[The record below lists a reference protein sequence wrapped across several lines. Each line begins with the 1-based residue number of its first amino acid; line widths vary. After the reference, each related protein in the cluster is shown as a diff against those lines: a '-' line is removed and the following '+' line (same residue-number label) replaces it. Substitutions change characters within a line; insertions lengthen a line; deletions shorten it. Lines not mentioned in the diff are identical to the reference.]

1 MKLKKRIISTFIS
14 LALMLSVVPINAG
27 LVSAVEADTT
37 PPEIDVSG
45 LSASISSGGSVA
57 KPGDTVTISVKVT
70 DDSDIYNIYC
80 YYRKPITGNNSD
92 TIYFHKNI
100 ETGLYEA
107 AISITD
113 QMESGTWEL
122 LYIYA
127 CDVHQNNKLIY
138 NINIYENTTGAI
150 DLSAFDFVVEGTHP
164 DTTPPEIDVSGL
176 SASISSGGSVAKP
189 GDTVTISV
197 KVTDDSDIY
206 NIYCYYR
213 KPITGNNSDTIYFHK
228 NIETGLYEAA
238 ISITDQMESG
248 TWELLYI
255 YACDVHQ
262 NNKLIYNINIY
273 ENTTGAI
280 DLSAFD
286 FTIASCYKITF
297 NTCGGSSID
306 PQYVL
311 QGEKAVKPSPDPTR
325 AGFDFAGWYKDASFE
340 NEYNFNDVV
349 SKDLTLYAKWNTTI
363 GLNSYNAT
371 TDEDMS
377 GGKFSVTGSYGDNE
391 PTYGWMFAT
400 VDEGAEITLKVFPD
414 AGNKFVGWYEGVYV
428 PIYKDGKLYSQTV
441 LPKDIDD
448 PDTIVSTD
456 EEYTFSIDN
465 ETMLCVVFEKCT
477 NHEFGT
483 EQIKKATP
491 NENGYI
497 YHVCNIC
504 GEEETVVPLLK
515 VSNISLEGTSFTYT
529 GKEIKPK
536 VKVANASEE
545 LSSDCYTIKYSDN
558 VNVGKATVTVTLK
571 GQYYEGSKTLTFEI
585 KEAPSLKLDKTS
597 ANVVCGNSLTL
608 KATLKGVTGKV
619 SWKSSDTKIATV
631 DSNGKV
637 TSKMAGTV
645 TITASAS
652 GMNAACKIT
661 VLYKDVT
668 SKSDFWYAP
677 TNYLTASGVVKGY
690 ANQTE
695 FRPTND
701 CTRAQ
706 MVTFLY
712 RLQGEPKT
720 KSNSCK
726 FTDVSNSDY
735 YYKPV
740 IWAVEKGITTGVSSD
755 KFDPKGVCTRAQ
767 TVTFLWRMANKPE
780 PKTKVNPFPDVKEKA
795 YYYKATLWASEMKI
809 LAGLPDGTFNP
820 QGKCLRRQMV
830 TFLYKYDKF
839 INGKG

>member
-1 MKLKKRIISTFIS
+1 MTSGGMWVCVVFRFLKGAVMKLKKRIISTFVT
-14 LALMLSVVPINAG
+14 LALMLSVVPLNAG
-27 LVSAVEADTT
+27 MVSADADTE
-37 PPEIDVSG
+37 PPVID
-45 LSASISSGGSVA
+45 LDSIEVTTSSGSMTVTA
-57 KPGDTVTISVKVT
+57 GDTVTVSCRITDNRKV
-70 DDSDIYNIYC
+70 DSAYLGYALLPGADFGFSSSLSYTENAEILRATCKITEDTWPGTYRLGNIYA
-80 YYRKPITGNNSD
+80 SD
-92 TIYFHKNI
+92 
-100 ETGLYEA
+100 
-107 AISITD
+107 
-113 QMESGTWEL
+113 
-122 LYIYA
+122 
-127 CDVHQNNKLIY
+127 
-138 NINIYENTTGAI
+138 
-150 DLSAFDFVVEGTHP
+150 
-164 DTTPPEIDVSGL
+164 
-176 SASISSGGSVAKP
+176 SSGNRTRYYDESLYPLESNKVNFSAYDITVAR
-189 GDTVTISV
+189 TCRVTFIS
-197 KVTDDSDIY
+197 
-206 NIYCYYR
+206 N
-213 KPITGNNSDTIYFHK
+213 
-228 NIETGLYEAA
+228 
-238 ISITDQMESG
+238 
-248 TWELLYI
+248 
-255 YACDVHQ
+255 
-262 NNKLIYNINIY
+262 
-273 ENTTGAI
+273 
-280 DLSAFD
+280 
-286 FTIASCYKITF
+286 
-297 NTCGGSSID
+297 GGSSVPGQDII
-306 PQYVL
+306 P
-311 QGEKAVKPSPDPTR
+311 GEKAVEPSPDPTR
-325 AGFDFAGWYKDASFE
+325 AGFEFAGWYKDASYE

-377 GGKFSVTGSYGDNE
+377 GGKFSVTGSYGENE

-400 VDEGAEITLKVFPD
+400 VDEGAEITLKAFPD

-465 ETMLCVVFEKCT
+465 ETMLCAVFEKCT
-477 NHEFGT
+477 NHEFGE

-491 NENGYI
+491 DENGYI
-497 YHVCNIC
+497 YHICNIC

-515 VSNISLEGTSFTYT
+515 VSNISLDGTSFTYT

-558 VNVGKATVTVTLK
+558 VKVGKATVTVTLK

-652 GMNAACKIT
+652 GMSAACKIT
-661 VLYKDVT
+661 MLYKDVT

-695 FRPTND
+695 FRPAND

-780 PKTKVNPFPDVKEKA
+780 PKTKVNPFPDVKEKD

-809 LAGLPDGTFNP
+809 LAGLPDGRFNP
-820 QGKCLRRQMV
+820 KGKCLRRQMV